1 MSSENERVPAGDA
14 QGDERRA
21 AQIAAQTAAQ
31 AAATEEVEV
40 PADALGTAW
49 RLWEAAAGMRWR
61 LVVAALSAVGFVVFS
76 LAAPAYSAYLL
87 DLLWGRIQAMFERGE
102 GFVVTMETGGREIVI
117 YLVIWTIAW
126 VFYTVQAM
134 VMSSFAE
141 RLNLSLRNRI
151 AAKLERLPLRYY
163 DARQPGDTIS
173 RATNDLDKV
182 SEVLQR
188 GVLQLIIAVLMLT
201 GAVIMMARY
210 NLLLTSV
217 YVFFMLLSFAAT
229 KVIAARTLSIAS
241 ARQAAVGKLTS
252 SVEEAYSG
260 RAVIKA
266 FGREQASAAEMRAAA
281 EELARTSTIADSLTN
296 AAGPAIRFLGR
307 IALVIIGMMAGGMLV
322 AGRLTVGVF
331 QAFFQYVNTASEPLT
346 QMSMTIN
353 MLQGALAAAERV
365 FRLLDEEEV
374 EPDPA
379 QPAELPRNVEGRVAF
394 EHVRFGYDAKKPL
407 MRDVSLVAEPGQKV
421 AIVGATGAGKTTLI
435 NLLMR
440 FYEIDGG
447 RITLDGVDTRRLT
460 RADLRRQF
468 GMVLQ
473 DAWLFEGTI
482 AENIAYGCPGA
493 SRDEVVAAA
502 KAAHVDF
509 FVHTLPQGYDTMLS
523 GDAESISQGQRQL
536 LTIARAMLCDPAI
549 LILDEATSSVDT
561 RTEQAIVRAME
572 ALMYGR
578 TSFVIAHRLST
589 IVDADLIL
597 VMDHGN
603 IVEQGTHEELLAAD
617 GAYAEL
623 YNSQFS

>member
-1 MSSENERVPAGDA
+1 MSSENERVQVGDA
-14 QGDERRA
+14 RGDERRA
-21 AQIAAQTAAQ
+21 AQVAAQTAAQ

-61 LVVAALSAVGFVVFS
+61 LVVAALSAVGNVVFS

-201 GAVIMMARY
+201 GAVVMMARY

-266 FGREQASAAEMRAAA
+266 FGREQASAAEMRTAA

-365 FRLLDEEEV
+365 FHLLDEEEV

>member
-1 MSSENERVPAGDA
+1 MSSENERVQAGDA

-201 GAVIMMARY
+201 GAIIMMARY

-307 IALVIIGMMAGGMLV
+307 IALVIIGMMAGSMLV